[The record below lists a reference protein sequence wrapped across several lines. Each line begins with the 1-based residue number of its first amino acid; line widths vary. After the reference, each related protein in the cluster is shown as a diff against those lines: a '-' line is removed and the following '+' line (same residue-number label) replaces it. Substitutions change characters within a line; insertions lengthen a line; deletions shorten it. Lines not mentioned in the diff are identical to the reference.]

1 MSSVSRKQR
10 IRPLASLTERTVQDQ
25 PHLFT
30 DGNKTRTFTSE
41 SPTLSKLRRRRS
53 GWWRN

>member
-53 GWWRN
+53 GRWRN